1 MIDIEVPVCDA
12 DADDAEAT
20 WWPLPLTTDV
30 DSETTLWK
38 ALLDDVENDDD
49 VAADEADEIIV
60 DVFIVDVDVDDE
72 LDENV

>member
-20 WWPLPLTTDV
+20 WWPLTTDV